1 MAIDA
6 RDVVKAGIR
15 ERKGCLQRL
24 ANLDELIMLAM
35 AGDQA
40 GLDRLAI
47 HTGFVVGYST
57 PDGGFE
63 FREKATAYRQTGG
76 ADPSPAAF
84 GTLRIPRRASVA

>member
-47 HTGFVVGYST
+47 HTGFVVVTRHRMVVLSSARRRLPIGRQ
-57 PDGGFE
+57 GG
-63 FREKATAYRQTGG
+63 QI
-76 ADPSPAAF
+76 
-84 GTLRIPRRASVA
+84 LRPQRSAH

>member
-1 MAIDA
+1 MAIDP

-15 ERKGCLQRL
+15 ERKSCLQRL

-47 HTGFVVGYST
+47 HTGYIVGYSM
-57 PDGGFE
+57 PGGGFE
-63 FREKATAYRQTGG
+63 FRAKATAYRQAGG
-76 ADPSPAAF
+76 VDPTPAAF
-84 GTLRIPRRASVA
+84 SMLRIPRRASVA